1 MSVSIRRGTELLTF
15 VALWGACTFD
25 ETNTNV
31 TVQEARAGAGGQVG
45 LDLLVTDGSNATE
58 CDTSSLEVTVSAS
71 QSGPLGPFMPID
83 ASNVVIQCSSGA
95 ADVAVVIDNSGSEAG
110 KLDELRAG
118 ASYLMDAVLN
128 AGGRASL
135 VRVSTNS
142 AIRQELTND
151 RAALAAATDDLF
163 INNGWTALWDGIR
176 MGNQTLGGD
185 IVVQATPKADAR
197 QFCVASSKLAVVAFT
212 DGYDNNSADEQ
223 AATYDLAKYPGDGL
237 ATNVNDLVKLRVD
250 HVTTPIYTIGM
261 GHQIDDDGLKELAEA
276 SGGRHRRL
284 DDVDQIQDAFSDIA
298 DYLKSTHQV
307 CADLPWSTCGDVTL
321 QTDWTWTAPDGGKH
335 TGRKFSTVHVPCEEQ
350 RGPGRQATI
359 VLTMSNPG
367 LPVDVASRLA
377 SNAIDWVAPK
387 SQPKVLIVLDN
398 GHHDEFLD
406 DASFVRDRLAE
417 LAYDVTLIDER
428 SGGLLPEDVAGYD
441 VVWFTNPGYPWD
453 DVRSVDTL
461 KAFIAAGGGLV
472 TQGDDITYSMGN
484 SFNVSDLVHL
494 NHKDNGT
501 STCGQLTDNNAGQS
515 FQVTL
520 GTGHPLVEGIEGAT
534 FAYGNDIDDN
544 VAANAGEVV
553 VGSAS
558 FSSGECSSV
567 RPVLSAFDPNL

>member
-1 MSVSIRRGTELLTF
+1 MSGSIRRTTELLTF
-15 VALWGACTFD
+15 VALWGACTLD
-25 ETNTNV
+25 ETNTNM
-31 TVQEARAGAGGQVG
+31 TVQEERAGAGGKIG
-45 LDLLVTDGSNATE
+45 LDLLVTDGSNATA
-58 CDTSSLEVTVSAS
+58 CDSSSLEVAVSAS

-83 ASNVVIQCSSGA
+83 SSNVVVQCSSGA

-110 KLDELRAG
+110 KLDELKAG
-118 ASYLMDAVLN
+118 ASYLMDAVVN

-142 AIRQELTND
+142 SIRQTLTND

-163 INNGWTALWDGIR
+163 INNGWTSLWDGVR

-185 IVVQATPKADAR
+185 VLVTSTAAGDAR
-197 QFCVASSKLAVVAFT
+197 QFCVSSSKLAIVAFT

-223 AATYDLAKYPGDGL
+223 AATYDLNKYPGDGV
-237 ATNVNDLVKLRVD
+237 ATTLGDLVKLRVD

-261 GHQIDDDGLKELAEA
+261 GHEIDDAGLKELAEA

-284 DDVDQIQDAFSDIA
+284 DDVGQIQDAFSDIA

-307 CADLPWSTCGDVTL
+307 CADLPWSQCGDVTL
-321 QTDWTWTAPDGGKH
+321 QTDWTWTAPDGATY
-335 TGRKFSTVHVPCEEQ
+335 TGRKFSTVHVPCEAQ

-367 LPVDVASRLA
+367 VPQEVASRLA

-387 SQPKVLIVLDN
+387 SQPKVLVVLDN

-417 LAYDVTLIDER
+417 LAYDVTLVDER

-453 DVRSVDTL
+453 DVRTIDTL

-484 SFNVSDLVHL
+484 SFNVSELVHL
-494 NHKDNGT
+494 DFKDNGT
-501 STCGQLTDNNAGQS
+501 ATCGQLTDNNAGQS
-515 FQVTL
+515 FTVTF
-520 GTGHPLVEGIEGAT
+520 GSGHPLVEGLEGVS
-534 FAYGNDIDDN
+534 FEYGNDIDDN
-544 VAANAGEVV
+544 VPSGAGEVV
-553 VGSAS
+553 LGSAT
-558 FSSGECSSV
+558 FASGECSTT